1 VKKQPIVNRDA
12 VPAGDRDHVRACG
25 SLAAE
30 RAKVDAER
38 AKVEAKRA
46 RTEQAIAAS
55 AALAERLDA
64 PAAERSRPLV
74 AKAGRIGAVIMPALM
89 LRPTPV
95 RVGDSALVR
104 VLEASIE
111 TLKAENEL
119 LRRRL
124 AAAEALAA
132 RETANAETA
141 IAEFSAITKRLRA
154 RAPAA

>member
-1 VKKQPIVNRDA
+1 
-12 VPAGDRDHVRACG
+12 
-25 SLAAE
+25 
-30 RAKVDAER
+30 
-38 AKVEAKRA
+38 
-46 RTEQAIAAS
+46 
-55 AALAERLDA
+55 
-64 PAAERSRPLV
+64 
-74 AKAGRIGAVIMPALM
+74 M
-89 LRPTPV
+89 
-95 RVGDSALVR
+95 GDSALVR